1 MRPSATGAATA
12 TGIASTAPK
21 LTTALSSDK
30 NFAGTFSLD
39 TTDVSTDPNLS
50 KKNPQSSTVTPP
62 VSKIPVTVEDGLVTF
77 GGAGTDPCGTAALAH
92 CIGDWARLNV
102 DNGAA
107 GPVKVTIMLY
117 GKSVPN
123 AATTSNIK
131 LFHEGS
137 SPNPITTQCGATT
150 LPTSGGAECITV
162 TKVGSNFKIVGWL
175 NHNGYIRGGY

>member
-1 MRPSATGAATA
+1 MSRPTRT
-12 TGIASTAPK
+12 
-21 LTTALSSDK
+21 
-30 NFAGTFSLD
+30 
-39 TTDVSTDPNLS
+39 LS
-50 KKNPQSSTVTPP
+50 KQNPQSSTVTPP

-107 GPVKVTIMLY
+107 GPVKVTHHALRAERPERRDHQQHQA
-117 GKSVPN
+117 VPRGQQPEPDHDPVQRVDP
-123 AATTSNIK
+123 A
-131 LFHEGS
+131 H
-137 SPNPITTQCGATT
+137 P
-150 LPTSGGAECITV
+150 GGAECITV

>member
-1 MRPSATGAATA
+1 M
-12 TGIASTAPK
+12 
-21 LTTALSSDK
+21 
-30 NFAGTFSLD
+30 
-39 TTDVSTDPNLS
+39 
-50 KKNPQSSTVTPP
+50 
-62 VSKIPVTVEDGLVTF
+62 
-77 GGAGTDPCGTAALAH
+77 
-92 CIGDWARLNV
+92 

-137 SPNPITTQCGATT
+137 SPNPITTQCSAST